1 MPQYEIKC
9 SCGRIYV
16 VDLRQAGSSVECTC
30 GRTLEVPSRSELLT
44 RDAAAESAA
53 PAVGRQEAT
62 PASARVWLA
71 LAAAGVLLIAGI
83 SALVIWLTWP
93 QMLPLEEMPPAI
105 VVGYWQHIRTGIDAP
120 LVGYEQQFGH
130 ARRLYRGYAMA
141 DGLLALVGVVLL
153 VLAFVAPSNKPPPET
168 DTPSDED
175 AIDDASDD
183 ADERAPADTPS
194 AAESPGTPG

>member
-1 MPQYEIKC
+1 MPQYEIEC

-30 GRTLEVPSRSELLT
+30 GRTLEVPSRSELLS
-44 RDAAAESAA
+44 REAAAESAA

-83 SALVIWLTWP
+83 SALVIWGTWP
-93 QMLPLEEMPPAI
+93 QMLPLEQMPPAI

-141 DGLLALVGVVLL
+141 DGLLALLGVVLL
-153 VLAFVAPSNKPPPET
+153 ILAFVVPSNKPPPET
-168 DTPSDED
+168 DTSNDED
-175 AIDDASDD
+175 ASED
-183 ADERAPADTPS
+183 ADERAPADMPS
-194 AAESPGTPG
+194 AAESPGTPE